1 MSLFKLFM
9 TMWVIHRSLLSNF
22 PLIKCCATAFW
33 LVFIP
38 FLSQDSRLLGEIH
51 VALLK
56 LIIKDIEDVART
68 PSTGL
73 VVNQNSAA
81 NPEGGHPQIVEGVTS
96 ALCTLELVYLV
107 AILLFSFCC
116 RIIFYFISILGLC
129 MGLWHTQLAAA
140 LKFIDVAWNISAI
153 GPICRIRATVEEK
166 EYQMVILTW
175 EWWGYCFSIL
185 CFWHL
190 YPYALHKTVVLY

>member
-1 MSLFKLFM
+1 M
-9 TMWVIHRSLLSNF
+9 LSNF

-81 NPEGGHPQIVEGVTS
+81 NPGGRHP
-96 ALCTLELVYLV
+96 
-107 AILLFSFCC
+107 
-116 RIIFYFISILGLC
+116 
-129 MGLWHTQLAAA
+129 
-140 LKFIDVAWNISAI
+140 
-153 GPICRIRATVEEK
+153 
-166 EYQMVILTW
+166 
-175 EWWGYCFSIL
+175 
-185 CFWHL
+185 
-190 YPYALHKTVVLY
+190 

>member
-1 MSLFKLFM
+1 M
-9 TMWVIHRSLLSNF
+9 
-22 PLIKCCATAFW
+22 
-33 LVFIP
+33 
-38 FLSQDSRLLGEIH
+38 LGEIH

-81 NPEGGHPQIVEGVTS
+81 NPGGGHPQIVEGVTF

-129 MGLWHTQLAAA
+129 MGL
-140 LKFIDVAWNISAI
+140 
-153 GPICRIRATVEEK
+153 
-166 EYQMVILTW
+166 
-175 EWWGYCFSIL
+175 
-185 CFWHL
+185 
-190 YPYALHKTVVLY
+190 

>member
-1 MSLFKLFM
+1 M
-9 TMWVIHRSLLSNF
+9 
-22 PLIKCCATAFW
+22 
-33 LVFIP
+33 
-38 FLSQDSRLLGEIH
+38 LGEIH

-81 NPEGGHPQIVEGVTS
+81 NPGGGHPQIVEGVTS

-129 MGLWHTQLAAA
+129 MGL
-140 LKFIDVAWNISAI
+140 
-153 GPICRIRATVEEK
+153 
-166 EYQMVILTW
+166 
-175 EWWGYCFSIL
+175 
-185 CFWHL
+185 
-190 YPYALHKTVVLY
+190 